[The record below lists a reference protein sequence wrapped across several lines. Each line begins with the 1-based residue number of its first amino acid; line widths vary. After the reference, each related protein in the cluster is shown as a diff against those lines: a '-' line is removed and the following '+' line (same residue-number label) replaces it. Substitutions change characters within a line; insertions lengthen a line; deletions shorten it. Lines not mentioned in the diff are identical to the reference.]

1 MPAIGFIRGLKAIG
15 GQRGAALVIVLS
27 LLVIMS
33 LLGTFALN
41 STHTELNVAGNYR
54 AGQQALYA
62 AERAIE
68 YAMASED
75 IYSTIGEGSIDL
87 NETHAVVIAADT
99 ANSGLKTGEV
109 CRISYL
115 NSGLLPPGAGSDPTR
130 FQARYYTITVT
141 TEGPAGA
148 TARVEAQVARVVPR

>member
-1 MPAIGFIRGLKAIG
+1 MPVVGFLHCLKVIG
-15 GQRGAALVIVLS
+15 GQRGAALVIVMS

-41 STHTELNVAGNYR
+41 STHTELNVASNYR
-54 AGQQALYA
+54 ASQQALYA

-75 IYSTIGEGSIDL
+75 IYSTIGKGSIDL
-87 NETHAVVIAADT
+87 DETHAVVIAADT
-99 ANSGLKTGEV
+99 PNSGLKSGEV
-109 CRISYL
+109 CQISYL
-115 NSGLLPPGAGSDPTR
+115 NSGSTPPGAGSDPTR
-130 FQARYYTITVT
+130 FKARYYTITVT